1 MAEMIATV
9 VDNIETTFLAALPTD
24 GKRPVLP
31 SSQIVIESKLMESK
45 VGGVFLGRHTGLD
58 APVVVRVSHASVR
71 AKLKDFERFVRE
83 TRRLAEVRHRNIAG
97 IIDMGEFA
105 GHAYVVTEFI
115 EGVPLIERIANSP
128 MTQSQALDL
137 LVPVAE
143 GLAEFWAHGQVHRA
157 VCPQY
162 IRIAT
167 DCCTRLDISPLRR
180 NYTDPQ
186 FKNFMQTMM
195 APYWSPEEIR
205 SKPVDPSSDMWSFGA
220 TLYHAVTGR
229 TPFLAKTE
237 SGMLNAVLAD
247 EPTDPAT
254 LRADILPALRDL
266 LLKLLSK
273 KPEDRFYSAE
283 AFLMALRSIR
293 SHLSAVP
300 MIERTIMFSEISPN
314 GPTVWQRPPLAEG
327 SSIGNCK
334 LEKKLGSGAFGVVF
348 LARHTV
354 LDIPVAVK
362 LLAQD
367 AAERDPTFVE
377 MFLREARTAARLR
390 HKNVIGIYE
399 AGEKDGQHY
408 LIMEYAPNGS
418 VFERMSMYG
427 GIMPPREVR
436 HILIDTA
443 NGLYAAEALGI
454 IHRDIKP
461 ENLMYGPGDE
471 IKIADLGL
479 AKRLLASAGP
489 NGGLNRSLMADQISM
504 RTTPGMIAGTPAY
517 LAPEHAVNT
526 EMADTR
532 ADQYSLGVTAYQLLT
547 GVLPFEGKSPM
558 ETMMKHVVETAVPP
572 RKMVPSIPEALE
584 KVVLK
589 LMAKQPG
596 ERYSSAKDIAAE
608 VEAIVIN

>member
-1 MAEMIATV
+1 MAVTTTATEQS
-9 VDNIETTFLAALPTD
+9 IEATFLAALPTD
-24 GKRPVLP
+24 GKVSYLP
-31 SSQIVIESKLMESK
+31 SSRVVVESKLMEST
-45 VGGVFLGRHTGLD
+45 VGGVFLGRHSGLD
-58 APVVVRVSHASVR
+58 APVVIRVSHAAVR
-71 AKLKDFERFVRE
+71 AKLKNFERFVAE
-83 TRRLAEVRHRNIAG
+83 TRKVAEVRHRNIAS
-97 IIDMGEFA
+97 ILDMGEFA
-105 GHAYVVTEFI
+105 GHAYVVTEFV
-115 EGVPLIERIANSP
+115 EGVPLIDRIESSP
-128 MTQSQALDL
+128 MSQSQALDL
-137 LVPVAE
+137 LVPIAE
-143 GLAEFWAHGQVHRA
+143 GLAEFWFHGQVHRA
-157 VCPQY
+157 VCPQF
-162 IRIAT
+162 IRVAT

-186 FKNFMQTMM
+186 FKTYIQTMM

-205 SKPVDPSSDMWSFGA
+205 GQPVDPSSDMWSFGA
-220 TLYHAVTGR
+220 TLFHAVTGR
-229 TPFLAKTE
+229 TPFTAKTE
-237 SGMLNAVLAD
+237 SGMLNAVLGD
-247 EPTDPAT
+247 EPIDPAT
-254 LRADILPALRDL
+254 LRPEMLPAFRDL

-293 SHLSAVP
+293 SHLSALPV
-300 MIERTIMFSEISPN
+300 IERTIMFSEISP
-314 GPTVWQRPPLAEG
+314 GPTQWQRPSLDVG
-327 SSIGNCK
+327 GSIGNCR
-334 LEKKLGSGAFGVVF
+334 LEKKLGTGAFGVVF

-367 AAERDPTFVE
+367 AAQRDPTFVE
-377 MFLREARTAARLR
+377 MFLREARTAARMR
-390 HKNVIGIYE
+390 HRNVIGIYE

-418 VFERMSMYG
+418 VADRLAMYG

-436 HILIDTA
+436 KIIIDTA
-443 NGLYAAEALGI
+443 RGLCAAEALNI

-471 IKIADLGL
+471 VKIADMGL
-479 AKRLLASAGP
+479 AKRLLTSASP
-489 NGGLNRSLMADQISM
+489 NGGLNASLMADQISM

-547 GVLPFEGKSPM
+547 GQLPFEGKSPM
-558 ETMMKHVVETAVPP
+558 ETMMKHVVDPVIPL
-572 RKMVPSIPEALE
+572 RHFVPSIPEPIE

-589 LMAKQPG
+589 MMAKQPG
-596 ERYSSAKDIAAE
+596 DRYPSAKVLAEE
-608 VEAIVIN
+608 VEAIVVN